1 MISLQQLELA
11 INSARQAN
19 PSQGADA
26 QLSPDVA
33 LLAGLYGR
41 MIFYRLKAL
50 PLSSLSQHEF
60 EAWSRWTSPHAAQ
73 TQNPPYPADQASDK
87 P

>member
-41 MIFYRLKAL
+41 MIF
-50 PLSSLSQHEF
+50 
-60 EAWSRWTSPHAAQ
+60 
-73 TQNPPYPADQASDK
+73 
-87 P
+87 